1 MRLLADFRIIGKVH
15 PEYVEIVVDLKLGLT
30 QKRSEGPAFVS
41 LYLLAYLVNERFFHA
56 RTRKKSFSFFRH
68 YLSLFLMFLHYL
80 LVFK

>member
-1 MRLLADFRIIGKVH
+1 MH

-68 YLSLFLMFLHYL
+68 YLSLFLMFYIICLYL
-80 LVFK
+80 SEIDGVMDA

>member
-1 MRLLADFRIIGKVH
+1 MY

-56 RTRKKSFSFFRH
+56 RMRKKSFSFFHH
-68 YLSLFLMFLHYL
+68 YLSLFLISYNIR
-80 LVFK
+80 LVLSDIDGVIDA